1 MNSVILQKLRI
12 YCNKKQTNWPE
23 LLPSI
28 MMSYRMSPSVYST
41 KYSPYYVVFGREC
54 NLPLDTALIPTAT
67 AGTTA
72 EDHLRHIIE
81 NQKACRELVKENIK
95 AAQEKYKKQYDKKA
109 STPDFKVRDSVW
121 LYNPK
126 TEPGLTPKLMARWY
140 GPYYIIEKTGPTN
153 YKLRDMNT
161 HKAIKNVVHS
171 DRLKPYYNPAH
182 RPTNIPEAYIR
193 QPPEPI
199 ELEDDEP
206 EQNAQTQGA
215 QKRVENQE
223 KNQRQDIHKEKQ
235 KTTVPA
241 EDPKDWEPEKIIKG
255 SNYRG
260 RLVYKVKFKDRKNG
274 SSKTEWVYADNLP
287 LEMRKDFHIKY
298 TFSGKCR
305 KKVKPRPSA

>member
-1 MNSVILQKLRI
+1 M
-12 YCNKKQTNWPE
+12 
-23 LLPSI
+23 
-28 MMSYRMSPSVYST
+28 
-41 KYSPYYVVFGREC
+41 
-54 NLPLDTALIPTAT
+54 
-67 AGTTA
+67 
-72 EDHLRHIIE
+72 
-81 NQKACRELVKENIK
+81 
-95 AAQEKYKKQYDKKA
+95 
-109 STPDFKVRDSVW
+109 
-121 LYNPK
+121 
-126 TEPGLTPKLMARWY
+126 
-140 GPYYIIEKTGPTN
+140 
-153 YKLRDMNT
+153 
-161 HKAIKNVVHS
+161 VHS

-199 ELEDDEP
+199 ELEEDEP

-215 QKRVENQE
+215 QNRVQE
-223 KNQRQDIHKEKQ
+223 TDQGQDIHKEKP

-241 EDPKDWEPEKIIKG
+241 DDPKDWEPEKIIKG

-260 RLVYKVKFKDRKNG
+260 RLVYKVKFKDRNNG